1 METLYQY
8 LLVWIL
14 FWLVGWSGAYLIPRK
29 RFDYIKNYLTVSV
42 YFFII
47 SAGILYSYKDIT
59 YPMLTSITIFPFAI
73 LVLFFLI
80 NFLSYYFSNNFLKR
94 PVELLGKYSGV
105 DFLKLDYRYLM
116 SKSFEILYQQVLII
130 VLVLMLHSFGLNL
143 FYITIIFAI
152 MFGFGHLPA
161 FKFHKDI
168 FGLIIFIAALS
179 SSFLFPYLILNFK
192 YGFIYTYIAHW
203 LFYSNTGILFW
214 LLNQKSADKIKEIV
228 IKPLMK

>member
-1 METLYQY
+1 MELYQY
-8 LLVWIL
+8 LLIWIL
-14 FWLVGWSGAYLIPRK
+14 FWLVGWSGIFILPK
-29 RFDYIKNYLTVSV
+29 RWSDYIKNYIIISI
-42 YFFII
+42 YFFAVSIL
-47 SAGILYSYKDIT
+47 ILYIFHDIIQ
-59 YPMLTSITIFPFAI
+59 PIFNSITIFPFVI

-105 DFLKLDYRYLM
+105 DFLKLDYRYLL

-130 VLVLMLHSFGLNL
+130 VLVLILHGFEISLI
-143 FYITIIFAI
+143 YITIIFAV
-152 MFGFGHLPA
+152 MFGFGHIPA
-161 FKFHKDI
+161 LRLHKDI
-168 FGLIIFIAALS
+168 FGLIIFLAALS

-214 LLNQKSADKIKEIV
+214 LLNQKSVEKVKVLI
-228 IKPLMK
+228 IKPLTK